1 MAHLNSNSTLS
12 ITLSENSDWLL
23 DNTDIDIEYILIS
36 KKTNCFL

>member
-1 MAHLNSNSTLS
+1 MAHLNSSSGLS

-36 KKTNCFL
+36 KESDRFL